1 MRADKFEGDPHER
14 RRHARQLDAAARYA
28 IDRQRETAGEHAPR
42 RADQQQNPPPARDRQ
57 PAVNAKHGCNPRHG
71 SHHKQ
76 QRVEEATGERDAT
89 ARTEHRQQ
97 QRGDTNPGI
106 NAKVQPGEGE
116 RQCRAG
122 YRRDRQAQPIRY
134 LRPGLGSNQ
143 RGPGESRHQRFTK
156 ALKPAASR
164 PFRAA
169 SVAFKSA

>member
-1 MRADKFEGDPHER
+1 MDSLHSR
-14 RRHARQLDAAARYA
+14 
-28 IDRQRETAGEHAPR
+28 
-42 RADQQQNPPPARDRQ
+42 
-57 PAVNAKHGCNPRHG
+57 CNIRTTI
-71 SHHKQ
+71 HKQ
-76 QRVEEATGERDAT
+76 LPRDIAEMSHNRFDPDMMEMWNSVFFFQAEDGIRDVAVTGVQTCALPIS
-89 ARTEHRQQ
+89 
-97 QRGDTNPGI
+97 NPGI

>member
-1 MRADKFEGDPHER
+1 M
-14 RRHARQLDAAARYA
+14 Y
-28 IDRQRETAGEHAPR
+28 
-42 RADQQQNPPPARDRQ
+42 
-57 PAVNAKHGCNPRHG
+57 VNAIWPG
-71 SHHKQ
+71 SNYVVRWENTMERYRYIYFFFQ
-76 QRVEEATGERDAT
+76 AEDGIRDVAVTGVQTCALPIY
-89 ARTEHRQQ
+89 
-97 QRGDTNPGI
+97 PGI

-169 SVAFKSA
+169 AVALHAAHGPSCTPENVSPCGGTHFPRPDRP